1 MAMKTII
8 ALLTKR
14 GPARKAVAVIAVV
27 ALLAVFMPFQA
38 ARAGAIS
45 PLKDTLSRLEK
56 SVQGTHTFAFTTATS
71 LTATQ
76 TINILFDSAGDAFTL
91 DATIADTDFSGAS
104 GITFVANVGA
114 CGGGASNEVYPTV
127 DASAPGESYTLTVCT
142 SDTVTAGAIAFTIDS
157 NEITNP
163 SSAAVYKVDVT
174 TTSDSGSYAI
184 AIIDDDTVNVTASVD
199 PSVTF
204 SISDVAIGFGVL
216 SATLD
221 CWANATPPT
230 SCDTTFAPPAAHTFS
245 LGTNAASGVALTY
258 SGATLATGA
267 GPTISVATIAGDTS
281 DPVGTTGSE
290 QFAIGFDD
298 NAATFTFADTSA
310 YDQNAGNYKF
320 VAGATTTIL
329 STSAPVAA
337 TTIDAH
343 YLANISAA
351 TEAGAYSTSITYI
364 ATGTF

>member
-1 MAMKTII
+1 MKTPL
-8 ALLTKR
+8 AFLMKR
-14 GPARKAVAVIAVV
+14 GPARTAVAVV
-27 ALLAVFMPFQA
+27 AMLGLLTLFTPLNP
-38 ARAGAIS
+38 ARAAAIS
-45 PLKDTLSRLEK
+45 PLKDTVSRLEQG
-56 SVQGTHTFAFTTATS
+56 VQGTHTFAFTTSTS

-76 TINILFDSAGDAFTL
+76 TINIAFDTAADSFTL
-91 DATIADTDFSGAS
+91 DGTIASTDFSGVS
-104 GITFVANVGA
+104 GLTMVANVGA
-114 CGGGASNEVYPTV
+114 CAGATDEVYPSV

-142 SDTVTAGAIAFTIDS
+142 GDTVPAGAIAFTIDN

-163 SSAAVYKVDVT
+163 AGAGVYKVDIT
-174 TTSDSGSYAI
+174 TTSDSGSLALAI
-184 AIIDDDTVNVTASVD
+184 VADDTVSVTATVD

-216 SATLD
+216 SATAD
-221 CWANATPPT
+221 CWALGTPPAA
-230 SCDTTFAPPAAHTFS
+230 CDTAFPPTAAHTFQ
-245 LGTNAASGVALTY
+245 LGTNADSGVALTY
-258 SGATLATGA
+258 SGATLTATG
-267 GPTISVATIAGDTS
+267 GTIDVATIAGDTT
-281 DPVGTTGSE
+281 DPVGTTGTE

-320 VAGATTTIL
+320 VAGATTAIL
-329 STSAPVAA
+329 SSAGPVAA

-351 TEAGAYSTSITYI
+351 TEAGAYSTAITYI